1 MAVSAL
7 ILSVIALILYGF
19 ALTRITD
26 LQDDC
31 DEHNQ
36 KIDCLVGKIKE
47 MEKNK

>member
-1 MAVSAL
+1 MSVLAL
-7 ILSVIALILYGF
+7 LLSIIALILYGF

-36 KIDCLVGKIKE
+36 KIDCLVGKIKKLE
-47 MEKNK
+47 EK